1 MKLTVLTQTCLLYSV
16 ILLKPAGHD
25 SSLLRQIPRNAV
37 KLLHGFLEAALKPAT
52 CAGIP
57 FVEVKA
63 VSLVRELAASLLRGQ
78 AGHAKRPF
86 ASACVTLTACFD
98 MFPIIPLYL
107 EGQSWCQWRHG
118 WLTLE
123 RSGQVPVGAGCGCFS
138 TTGTRRAG
146 QGTGGNHRGW

>member
-1 MKLTVLTQTCLLYSV
+1 M
-16 ILLKPAGHD
+16 
-25 SSLLRQIPRNAV
+25 

-86 ASACVTLTACFD
+86 ACAFVTLAACFD
-98 MFPIIPLYL
+98 MFAYYT
-107 EGQSWCQWRHG
+107 WR
-118 WLTLE
+118 
-123 RSGQVPVGAGCGCFS
+123 V
-138 TTGTRRAG
+138 RAG
-146 QGTGGNHRGW
+146 VSGDMAG

>member
-1 MKLTVLTQTCLLYSV
+1 M

-52 CAGIP
+52 CAGIT

-86 ASACVTLTACFD
+86 ASACVTLAFHFCKLGRT
-98 MFPIIPLYL
+98 Y
-107 EGQSWCQWRHG
+107 R
-118 WLTLE
+118 
-123 RSGQVPVGAGCGCFS
+123 V
-138 TTGTRRAG
+138 
-146 QGTGGNHRGW
+146 